1 MMNSW
6 TAGYV
11 SDVSYTTGYY
21 HELNPARAGIALL
34 NAGFSLPKIETGC
47 ELGFGQGLSLGIHAS
62 ASCCQ
67 WWGTD
72 FNPTQAGFAQKLA
85 TESRTDT
92 RLFDESFERFCAR
105 PDLPEFDF
113 IGLHGIW
120 SWISEDNRRVIIDF
134 LQRKLKVGGVL
145 YISYNAQPGRAAMMP
160 MRNLLKHYY
169 EVMPPAS
176 TGTLGRI
183 DLAMNFADQ
192 LRGLNP
198 AFLSSNPGVEVRL
211 DKMKSQPRNYLAH
224 EYFNLDWH
232 PMLFSQVA
240 ESLGSAK
247 LSYACSANYFEH
259 VDSLNL
265 TAEQQMFLQEIGDPI
280 LREEVRDFMVNQH
293 FRRDYWIKGPQQLS
307 AREKQLALGKQKVIL
322 VQPRSSV
329 SLDLECVLGRAS
341 MPERTYSPI
350 LDVLASHHP
359 LSLDEIASSVKDRGV
374 SFSAV
379 TQAVLVLLGSGA
391 LQTAQVNESIAKEI
405 SLQTK
410 SLNTFLCE
418 RARFHAD
425 ISNLAS
431 PVTGGG
437 VEANRFEQLFLLA
450 LANGH
455 IKPEECAAF
464 AWEILAAAGEKLI
477 QEGRVLESAKANLEE
492 LRKQAA
498 AFFTQKLPIL
508 QALGIA

>member
-1 MMNSW
+1 MNGW

-34 NAGFSLPKIETGC
+34 NAGLALPKIETGC
-47 ELGFGQGLSLGIHAS
+47 ELGFGQGLSLGIHAA

-85 TESRTDT
+85 TESGTDT
-92 RLFDESFERFCAR
+92 RLFDESFESFCAR

-120 SWISEDNRRVIIDF
+120 SWISEDNRRVITDF

-160 MRNLLKHYY
+160 MRDLLKHYY
-169 EVMPPAS
+169 EVMTPSS

-183 DLAMNFADQ
+183 DLAMNFADK
-192 LRGLNP
+192 LRTSNP
-198 AFLSSNPGVEVRL
+198 AFLSSNPGVGARL
-211 DKMKSQPRNYLAH
+211 DKMKGQPRNYLAH

-232 PMLFSQVA
+232 PMLFSKVA
-240 ESLGSAK
+240 ECLGSAK

-265 TAEQQMFLQEIGDPI
+265 TTEQQALLQEIGDPI
-280 LREEVRDFMVNQH
+280 FREEVRDFMVNQH
-293 FRRDYWIKGPQQLS
+293 FRRDYWIKGPQQLGS
-307 AREKQLALGKQKVIL
+307 REKQLALGGQKVIL

-341 MPERTYSPI
+341 MPERTYFPV
-350 LDVLASHHP
+350 LDALASHHP
-359 LSLDEIASSVKDRGV
+359 LSLDEIASSVKDKGI
-374 SFSAV
+374 SFSTV
-379 TQAVLVLLGSGA
+379 TQAVLVLLGAGV
-391 LQTAQVNESIAKEI
+391 LQTVQANENQGDASI
-405 SLQTK
+405 SLRTK
-410 SLNTFLCE
+410 NLNKFLCE
-418 RARFHAD
+418 RARYHAD

-437 VEANRFEQLFLLA
+437 IEANRFEHLFLLA
-450 LANGH
+450 LANGNVE
-455 IKPEECAAF
+455 PGDCAAY
-464 AWEILAAAGEKLI
+464 AWGILAAAGEKLI
-477 QEGRVLESAKANLEE
+477 REGKVLESDKANLEE
-492 LRKQAA
+492 LDKQAA
-498 AFFTQKLPIL
+498 AFFTQKLPIMR
-508 QALGIA
+508 ALGIA